1 MTAFFLSP
9 ESGLLLAIVLVMWL
23 IWAGINS
30 VAGGISTSSG
40 HDEFPISVKHHE
52 SKNGK
57 IMVGKAVFDKTMML
71 YVADIVRKS
80 DGKKVGMVTGD
91 NQQEMEDWLE
101 KELEWYGERAVVEE
115 MISSDGQ
122 FKVRKIGYN
131 DEYHEYEAYIDRV
144 SDDRYVRTVRAK
156 TIDNLGDKAKNVWA
170 VDISANN
177 LTYNINKTPTTDLGG
192 YKEYKWNASMGRGD
206 LIVNLLLPLILR
218 LCFP

>member
-144 SDDRYVRTVRAK
+144 SDDRYVCTVRAK
-156 TIDNLGDKAKNVWA
+156 TIDNLGDKAKNVLEQLSS
-170 VDISANN
+170 D
-177 LTYNINKTPTTDLGG
+177 YN
-192 YKEYKWNASMGRGD
+192 RF
-206 LIVNLLLPLILR
+206 R
-218 LCFP
+218 

>member
-1 MTAFFLSP
+1 MEKRFKAIENDFFSF
-9 ESGLLLAIVLVMWL
+9 V
-23 IWAGINS
+23 
-30 VAGGISTSSG
+30 VA
-40 HDEFPISVKHHE
+40 
-52 SKNGK
+52 
-57 IMVGKAVFDKTMML
+57 
-71 YVADIVRKS
+71 S

-156 TIDNLGDKAKNVWA
+156 TIDNLGDKVKNVLEQLSS
-170 VDISANN
+170 D
-177 LTYNINKTPTTDLGG
+177 YN
-192 YKEYKWNASMGRGD
+192 RF
-206 LIVNLLLPLILR
+206 R
-218 LCFP
+218 

>member
-80 DGKKVGMVTGD
+80 DGKK
-91 NQQEMEDWLE
+91 
-101 KELEWYGERAVVEE
+101 LEWLQEI
-115 MISSDGQ
+115 IS
-122 FKVRKIGYN
+122 KKW
-131 DEYHEYEAYIDRV
+131 
-144 SDDRYVRTVRAK
+144 K
-156 TIDNLGDKAKNVWA
+156 TGLKKN
-170 VDISANN
+170 
-177 LTYNINKTPTTDLGG
+177 
-192 YKEYKWNASMGRGD
+192 
-206 LIVNLLLPLILR
+206 
-218 LCFP
+218 

>member
-40 HDEFPISVKHHE
+40 HDEFPISVKHH
-52 SKNGK
+52 
-57 IMVGKAVFDKTMML
+57 FDKTMML

-156 TIDNLGDKAKNVWA
+156 TIDNLGDKAKNVLEQLSS
-170 VDISANN
+170 D
-177 LTYNINKTPTTDLGG
+177 YN
-192 YKEYKWNASMGRGD
+192 RF
-206 LIVNLLLPLILR
+206 R
-218 LCFP
+218 